1 MNSGSPSP
9 LRVFFGVDRNSVRRS
24 ALSSL
29 ARHTSHDTVLIATT
43 GSKPAMNDTSI
54 SKDLDQEDIDGLSK
68 VVHDLG
74 GRHLDLVLHG
84 SPGGLDAAGELVFLL
99 RSRYE
104 SIRAIVPNT
113 ALSAMTLMTLVC
125 DAAIMPDSARLGAT
139 NDPGGPYITSD
150 QAADWLAHNCEPSD
164 VDRRIDA
171 ATVLFADDDQ
181 ARSPITAAH
190 ANDLGLPFHV
200 VGERSGI
207 GAELQPLGEFVDRA
221 FRRRPIVKLIL
232 SHRGVYYAVEA

>member
-1 MNSGSPSP
+1 MSSSSPSP
-9 LRVFFGVDRNSVRRS
+9 LRAFFGVDRNAARRS
-24 ALSSL
+24 ALSNL

-43 GSKPAMNDTSI
+43 ESNPAVNDTSI
-54 SKDLDQEDIDGLSK
+54 SKDLDENDIDGLSK
-68 VVHDLG
+68 VVDDLG

-99 RSRYE
+99 RSRDK
-104 SIRAIVPNT
+104 SIRAIVPNS
-113 ALSAMTLMTLVC
+113 ALSAMTLITLVC
-125 DAAIMPDSARLGAT
+125 DAAIMPDSALLGAT
-139 NDPGGPYITSD
+139 DDRDGPQISSD
-150 QAADWLAHNCEPSD
+150 QAADWLAHNCEPTD

-171 ATVLFADDDQ
+171 AALLFTNDDE

-200 VGERSGI
+200 VGQRSGI

-221 FRRRPIVKLIL
+221 LRGHAIIKLIL
-232 SHRGVYYAVEA
+232 NHRGVCYGVEA

>member
-1 MNSGSPSP
+1 MSSTSSSQ
-9 LRVFFGVDRNSVRRS
+9 RRAFFGVDRNAVQRS
-24 ALSSL
+24 ALSNL

-43 GSKPAMNDTSI
+43 GSDLTANDPSI
-54 SKDLDQEDIDGLSK
+54 SKDLNQEDIDGLSK

-113 ALSAMTLMTLVC
+113 ALSAMTLITLVC
-125 DAAIMPDSARLGAT
+125 DAAIMPDSALLGAT
-139 NDPGGPYITSD
+139 DDQGGSHISPD
-150 QAADWLAHNCEPSD
+150 QAADWLAHNRKPSD
-164 VDRRIDA
+164 VHRRIDA
-171 ATVLFADDDQ
+171 ATLLFTDDDE

-190 ANDLGLPFHV
+190 ANDLGLPFHII
-200 VGERSGI
+200 GERSGI

-221 FRRRPIVKLIL
+221 FRKRPIVKLIL
-232 SHRGVYYAVEA
+232 NHRGVYYGVEA